1 MSTFKITKKNALSDN
16 RTNIYDLHEKKLEY
30 FRVEKQ
36 NLNNYL
42 LQKELLTSELESTTE
57 TKKEHLLSRINEL
70 TLKINDITNETEQ
83 TKYLLDF
90 LCIINKNKFSEYSE
104 YSENNNTPG
113 IPYVNTSTTPNT
125 PGTSI
130 IPLKNLLKR
139 NNTEIKM
146 DSFVNTEINT
156 SRSEL
161 YNDYIRTFYPS
172 LTQINIP
179 KKEVTCKLCNSS
191 SFIYD
196 SKNGNEVCCK
206 CGLSNFLLVSEDSPH
221 VFNENIEQINVFN
234 YKRHNHFQEC
244 LNQLQAKENTT
255 IPENIIRD
263 LREEFKK
270 YNITD
275 KNIITPS
282 LVKNYLKKLR
292 YSKYYEHIPTIINE
306 LCGIDA
312 PKMTRELE
320 EQLKIMFDE
329 IQIPF
334 EKYSKLISPERK
346 NFLNYNYIFYK
357 MCQLLNKDEF
367 LNCFPL
373 LKSREKLYEHDL
385 IWKGICKD
393 LRWEFIPSI

>member
-30 FRVEKQ
+30 FKNEKR
-36 NLNNYL
+36 NLETYIQ
-42 LQKELLTSELESTTE
+42 QKEKILSELKSESLIPLKRDLLNIQLNELES
-57 TKKEHLLSRINEL
+57 
-70 TLKINDITNETEQ
+70 KINNILDETEQ

-90 LCIINKNKFSEYSE
+90 LCIINKNNYLEYHNNIE
-104 YSENNNTPG
+104 NGNTITNKLIKKNNSENN
-113 IPYVNTSTTPNT
+113 
-125 PGTSI
+125 
-130 IPLKNLLKR
+130 
-139 NNTEIKM
+139 M
-146 DSFVNTEINT
+146 DSYVTTELDT
-156 SRSEL
+156 FKSGL
-161 YNDYIRTFYPS
+161 YNEYIKNFYPS
-172 LTQINIP
+172 LTPINIP
-179 KKEVTCKLCNSS
+179 TKEVKCKLCCSD

-196 SKNGNEVCCK
+196 SKSGNEVCK
-206 CGLSNFLLVSEDSPH
+206 NCGLSNYLLISQETKQMY
-221 VFNENIEQINVFN
+221 NENIEQINVFN

-255 IPENIIRD
+255 IPTEIIKD

-275 KNIITPS
+275 INIITPS
-282 LVKNYLKKLR
+282 LVKNYLKKLK
-292 YSKYYEHIPTIINE
+292 YNKYYEHIPTIINE

-312 PKMTRELE
+312 PKMTCELE

-334 EKYSKLISPERK
+334 EKYSKIICPERK

-367 LNCFPL
+367 LICFPL

-393 LRWEFIPSI
+393 LKWEFIPSI

>member
-16 RTNIYDLHEKKLEY
+16 RTNIYDLHEKKLEH
-30 FRVEKQ
+30 FKTEKQ

-42 LQKELLTSELESTTE
+42 RQKELLTSELESSPE
-57 TKKEHLLSRINEL
+57 TKKEHLLDEIRDL
-70 TLKINDITNETEQ
+70 TLKINDIINETEQ

-90 LCIINKNKFSEYSE
+90 ICIINKNKFSEYPE
-104 YSENNNTPG
+104 YSENS
-113 IPYVNTSTTPNT
+113 ITPNT
-125 PGTSI
+125 TN
-130 IPLKNLLKR
+130 IPLKNLLKK
-139 NNTEIKM
+139 NNSEIKM

-172 LTQINIP
+172 LTQISIP

-196 SKNGNEVCCK
+196 SKNGNEVCSK
-206 CGLSNFLLVSEDSPH
+206 CGLSNFLLIVEDSPH
-221 VFNENIEQINVFN
+221 VFNENIEQLNVFN

-275 KNIITPS
+275 KNIITS
-282 LVKNYLKKLR
+282 ALVKNYLKKLK
-292 YSKYYEHIPTIINE
+292 YNKYYEHIPIIINE

-334 EKYSKLISPERK
+334 EKYSKMISPERK

-393 LRWEFIPSI
+393 LRWEFVPSI

>member
-16 RTNIYDLHEKKLEY
+16 RTNIYDLHEKKLEH
-30 FRVEKQ
+30 FRIEKQ
-36 NLNNYL
+36 NLNNYIT
-42 LQKELLTSELESTTE
+42 QKELLTSELGSSPEI
-57 TKKEHLLSRINEL
+57 KKEKLLNEINDL

-90 LCIINKNKFSEYSE
+90 LCIINKNKFSEYLE
-104 YSENNNTPG
+104 YSENNQ
-113 IPYVNTSTTPNT
+113 IISTNKTN
-125 PGTSI
+125 
-130 IPLKNLLKR
+130 LKDLLKR
-139 NNTEIKM
+139 SNTEIKM

-172 LTQINIP
+172 LTQISIP
-179 KKEVTCKLCNSS
+179 KKDVTCKLCKSS

-196 SKNGNEVCCK
+196 SKNGNEVCSK

-221 VFNENIEQINVFN
+221 VFNENVEQINVFN

-255 IPENIIRD
+255 IPEKIIRD
-263 LREEFKK
+263 LRDEFKK

-282 LVKNYLKKLR
+282 LVKSYLKKLK
-292 YSKYYEHIPTIINE
+292 YNKYYEHIPTIINE